1 MLWDSNSGWF
11 GSFRRLWNS
20 KKGWFRIFTN
30 AMGFEPVLVW
40 VFFLSD
46 HPQATKQENQI
57 EGTPSAKQE
66 NQIEGTPSASK
77 KI

>member
-1 MLWDSNSGWF
+1 
-11 GSFRRLWNS
+11 
-20 KKGWFRIFTN
+20 
-30 AMGFEPVLVW
+30 MGFEPVLVW
-40 VFFLSD
+40 VFFPSD